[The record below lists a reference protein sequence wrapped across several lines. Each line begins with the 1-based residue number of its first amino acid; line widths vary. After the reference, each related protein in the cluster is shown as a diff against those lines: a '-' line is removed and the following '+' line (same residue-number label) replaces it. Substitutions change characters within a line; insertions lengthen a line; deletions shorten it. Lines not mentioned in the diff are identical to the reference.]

1 MREGGAGGK
10 GRAPGLCLT
19 PNLLCAR
26 DTKET
31 ITDKGDP
38 PTSETP
44 EMLTFQ
50 LGGSDRKLFS
60 HFVSSRLNSGTECTP
75 SSPTAHTC
83 PFFLGRPSPPPT
95 PSAVRPL
102 RLGRSPE
109 LLPTPWA
116 GPLSCRLPNSSHRF
130 RSEGAKSSREPHGEE
145 GPRTAAAPGEA
156 PGGRRPGCAGAASFY
171 CMNVNTVEA
180 NNTAKWL

>member
-83 PFFLGRPSPPPT
+83 PFFLGRPPPRLPR
-95 PSAVRPL
+95 PQLSGLCGLDGPQSCSRLLGPARSAVVFQTVLTGSDPRARRAAGSPTE
-102 RLGRSPE
+102 RKGPGRRRRRRRGK
-109 LLPTPWA
+109 LLVGTGRGVLA
-116 GPLSCRLPNSSHRF
+116 RHRF
-130 RSEGAKSSREPHGEE
+130 I
-145 GPRTAAAPGEA
+145 
-156 PGGRRPGCAGAASFY
+156 
-171 CMNVNTVEA
+171 V
-180 NNTAKWL
+180 

>member
-19 PNLLCAR
+19 PNLLCAE

-83 PFFLGRPSPPPT
+83 PFFLGRPPPASHALSCQA
-95 PSAVRPL
+95 SAAWTVPRAAPDS
-102 RLGRSPE
+102 LGRPAQLSSSKQFSQVQIRGREEQPGAPRRGRAPDGGGGGARGSSWWAQAGVGWRGIV
-109 LLPTPWA
+109 LLYE
-116 GPLSCRLPNSSHRF
+116 C
-130 RSEGAKSSREPHGEE
+130 
-145 GPRTAAAPGEA
+145 
-156 PGGRRPGCAGAASFY
+156 
-171 CMNVNTVEA
+171 
-180 NNTAKWL
+180 